1 MPAIRNC
8 QEALA
13 QEDARTALDYDV
25 RMGMIQAI
33 FRLAAKMKQWGS
45 V

>member
-1 MPAIRNC
+1 MPAIRDC

-13 QEDARTALDYDV
+13 QEDARTAFDYDV
-25 RMGMIQAI
+25 RMGRIHAI
-33 FRLAAKMKQWGS
+33 SRLAAKMKQWGS